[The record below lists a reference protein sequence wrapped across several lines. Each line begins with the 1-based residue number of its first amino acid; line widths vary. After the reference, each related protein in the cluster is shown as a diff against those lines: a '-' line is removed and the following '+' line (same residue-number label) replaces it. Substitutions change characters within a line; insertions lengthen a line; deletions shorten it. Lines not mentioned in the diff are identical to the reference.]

1 MRYTLFMTMNSDSQ
15 VITIAPKTIIMTLA
29 ILLGLYFLY
38 QVRDIIIL
46 FFLAFVL
53 MTALNPVAHKIERFT
68 KIKRGFSLALTYIIV
83 AVIIGGLLWI
93 LLPPLGSELAGL
105 TRYVDMPVLQQEISQ
120 LTFSVQELSAMVERL
135 GSSVAT
141 VLSVVSSTFSGVFAG
156 FTVLVMSFFLLKER
170 GHLHQKLYWFTR
182 NKPEIER
189 ARGVIDQI
197 EHQLGG
203 WVRAEII
210 LMFTIGTLTYIGLA
224 ALGIKYALPLALLA
238 GLLEI
243 LPNIGPTVAA
253 IPAILIALIT
263 AGPLMAVAV
272 LILAL
277 VVQQLENN
285 FIVPK
290 IMSDSCDVDPL
301 VTILVILIGLQ
312 LGGVLG
318 ALLAVPAY
326 IVLRVFY
333 SVYFLK
339 RVATE

>member
-1 MRYTLFMTMNSDSQ
+1 MTINSDSRA
-15 VITIAPKTIIMTLA
+15 VTIAPKTIILTLS
-29 ILLGLYFLY
+29 ILLVIYFLY
-38 QVRDIIIL
+38 QVRNIIIL

-53 MTALNPVAHKIERFT
+53 MTALNPVAHKIERLT
-68 KIKRGFSLALTYIIV
+68 KIKRGLSLALTYILV
-83 AVIIGGLLWI
+83 VVVISGLLWM

-105 TRYVDMPVLQQEISQ
+105 AHYIDLPFLQREISE
-120 LTFSVQELSAMVERL
+120 LTFSVQELSTMIERL

-141 VLSVVSSTFSGVFAG
+141 VLSVVSSTFSGVFAS
-156 FTVLVMSFFLLKER
+156 FTVLVMSFFLLKGR
-170 GHLHQKLYWFTR
+170 NDLHKKLFWFTK
-182 NKPEIER
+182 NKVEIER
-189 ARGVIDQI
+189 ARVVIDQV

-203 WVRAEII
+203 WVRAELI

-253 IPAILIALIT
+253 VPAILIAFLS
-263 AGPLMAVAV
+263 AGPMMAIAV
-272 LILAL
+272 LVLAII
-277 VVQQLENN
+277 VQQLENN

-301 VTILVILIGLQ
+301 VTILAILVGLQ

-326 IVLRVFY
+326 IVLRVIY
-333 SVYFLK
+333 SIYFLK
-339 RVATE
+339 RVVTS